1 MVLISIRSATATFY
15 MGALVT
21 SECFCYF
28 YFLVYPAHV
37 FINHTASSL
46 HIRMPLCIVPY
57 LKVTPSSFTDFCSL
71 VNTLHR
77 VPSLPG
83 FMTEGISSKTSCTS

>member
-1 MVLISIRSATATFY
+1 MVLISIRSATATFCSD
-15 MGALVT
+15 ALVT
-21 SECFCYF
+21 SKCVSVIFIF
-28 YFLVYPAHV
+28 FVYPVHV

-77 VPSLPG
+77 VPS
-83 FMTEGISSKTSCTS
+83 